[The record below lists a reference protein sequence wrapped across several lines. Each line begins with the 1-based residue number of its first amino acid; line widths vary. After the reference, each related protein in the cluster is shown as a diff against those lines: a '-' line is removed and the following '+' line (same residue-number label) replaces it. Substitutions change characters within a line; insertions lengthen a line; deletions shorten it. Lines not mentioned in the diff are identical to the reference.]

1 MINNCNMDD
10 KITPKG
16 KNNSY
21 TFITSCKNSNSVDL
35 KSNTDLN
42 NKLTLECSYLMN
54 QIKSKKPLKLNSIQ
68 SDKKR
73 IFTKKLF
80 IMKTKKTSSVKN
92 LSNQSK
98 EIPNLNKIEDI
109 SSKDPIRQNKLNS
122 EKSISLKS
130 LFNLPKLKS
139 RNKFNINQHVIKN
152 NNFSLNLHKKKTF
165 EQEYNPKNKD
175 FFSVDKFMKE
185 NYYSDVENKFNN
197 QIKTIYFRKGSE
209 IKKEIIAV
217 KKFQIFWNRFL
228 EYSAPI
234 IYFKKY
240 QALRK
245 YSLNKNTKLNKVKIV
260 NSNSAFI
267 NIKNRNDNKSFL

>member
-1 MINNCNMDD
+1 MDD

-68 SDKKR
+68 NDKKR

-98 EIPNLNKIEDI
+98 EIPNLL
-109 SSKDPIRQNKLNS
+109 SARQNKYVLM
-122 EKSISLKS
+122 LKIQ
-130 LFNLPKLKS
+130 L
-139 RNKFNINQHVIKN
+139 
-152 NNFSLNLHKKKTF
+152 
-165 EQEYNPKNKD
+165 
-175 FFSVDKFMKE
+175 
-185 NYYSDVENKFNN
+185 
-197 QIKTIYFRKGSE
+197 
-209 IKKEIIAV
+209 
-217 KKFQIFWNRFL
+217 
-228 EYSAPI
+228 
-234 IYFKKY
+234 
-240 QALRK
+240 
-245 YSLNKNTKLNKVKIV
+245 
-260 NSNSAFI
+260 
-267 NIKNRNDNKSFL
+267 